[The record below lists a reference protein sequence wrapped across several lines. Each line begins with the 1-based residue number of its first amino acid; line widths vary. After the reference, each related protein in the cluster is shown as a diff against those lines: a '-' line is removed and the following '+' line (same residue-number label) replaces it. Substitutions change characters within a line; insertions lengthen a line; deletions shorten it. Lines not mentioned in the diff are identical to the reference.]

1 MKRVGSNWPE
11 GFHPL
16 ITSIYKDFNDG
27 EFLWQTYATKLQ
39 WKAIGFAPVEEKSLE
54 GPLICLTSEKNMI
67 TAQYWSNR
75 CLKAVSLTS
84 STTMSRICKVARECF
99 DKYFLC
105 VYPAF
110 YNFERRDRVCFQ
122 MIFRSSIFIMDIE
135 RFMSRMNVD
144 ALSVHFKSIGQN
156 KFKMTFI
163 IKDLKLA

>member
-1 MKRVGSNWPE
+1 
-11 GFHPL
+11 
-16 ITSIYKDFNDG
+16 
-27 EFLWQTYATKLQ
+27 
-39 WKAIGFAPVEEKSLE
+39 
-54 GPLICLTSEKNMI
+54 MI

-99 DKYFLC
+99 GKYFLC

-110 YNFERRDRVCFQ
+110 YNFERRDKVCFQ

-163 IKDLKLA
+163 IKDLKLAQHTCLRNV